1 MKRPKNSK
9 MSKQLRT
16 ICVIIAMLSIAACKK
31 ESSPPASYLLLKVG
45 DYEEK
50 QDNPALVK
58 TQMSASETGF
68 VLNSKP
74 GTKYPVYIL
83 LESEKIQ
90 QQAYSIH
97 TAGDGKFIYQFTTN
111 HVLDAPNNG
120 HVTIVVQKMAN
131 NSISGT
137 ITGELNE
144 TTNTGFTAYPI
155 TGSFENMTLQ

>member
-1 MKRPKNSK
+1 MN
-9 MSKQLRT
+9 KQLKT
-16 ICVIIAMLSIAACKK
+16 ICIIIAMLSIAACKK
-31 ESSPPASYLLLKVG
+31 ESNPPESYLTLKVG

-50 QDNPALVK
+50 QDNPALIK

-83 LESEKIQ
+83 LETKEL
-90 QQAYSIH
+90 QAQTYTINA
-97 TAGDGKFIYQFTTN
+97 AGSGKFIYEFTTN

-131 NSISGT
+131 NRISGT

-144 TTNTGFTAYPI
+144 TTNTGFKTYPI